1 MLARLRS
8 VLELPLLNRE
18 LIELAQRKRTYVL
31 RCVCLLAFSLVFL
44 TLYVELN
51 SRAVNLMWMLGQGR
65 EMSAVLFITLMVTIY
80 VLAPAMACAAIT
92 SEKEKQTLGLL
103 LISRLTPH
111 GIVVEKICSRML
123 PLISLV
129 IVAAPLFGL
138 AYLFGGISF
147 RDTSLGLM
155 ILLFTIFQ
163 VTAIAVFCSAVL
175 ETGIAAFWVT
185 YLILAVLYF
194 TWPILVAL
202 HVLPRPDFLR
212 SLGEEEFLLFPGYQ
226 LAMLVDTPRSWMGV
240 AILTIP
246 QLIETLLFAVAAR
259 FGVVWFSYGAAF
271 SLGRQWLRLQA
282 YAIRPLAERFH
293 GSKVGDEVGCL
304 VAEADSL
311 PVEQVSKDLPG
322 LQPISWKEKRR
333 SRLNRPWMLLSFW
346 VALFLLQW
354 WVLESNSN
362 GVASDFCTLFSFVF
376 LIVAVLLVLSQTCRL
391 FGREREQQT
400 LDALLATPLNNFEI
414 LKQKRSG
421 INRLILLLLIPVMG
435 TCFFNVFY
443 TTVRICSLTHSSAS
457 DAHYLHYGS
466 QSVARIGTVH
476 WFCASALYVTC
487 ALGNAFIYMH
497 LAKWIALF
505 LGLKLK
511 TQMKAMVGSLIS
523 VLVLCLVPLLLGA
536 LILMSADMDPDDF
549 PLWFYMS
556 PLIPTGMNEFHD
568 RHELYRNNSM
578 PDSDVFVVFFH
589 FMVYG
594 GLTLIVRTSL
604 MRRLPELLQRRD
616 QSTGGIVSD
625 DEPGSCRTS

>member
-202 HVLPRPDFLR
+202 H
-212 SLGEEEFLLFPGYQ
+212 
-226 LAMLVDTPRSWMGV
+226 A
-240 AILTIP
+240 
-246 QLIETLLFAVAAR
+246 
-259 FGVVWFSYGAAF
+259 
-271 SLGRQWLRLQA
+271 
-282 YAIRPLAERFH
+282 
-293 GSKVGDEVGCL
+293 
-304 VAEADSL
+304 
-311 PVEQVSKDLPG
+311 LPG
-322 LQPISWKEKRR
+322 AGWYMP
-333 SRLNRPWMLLSFW
+333 
-346 VALFLLQW
+346 A
-354 WVLESNSN
+354 
-362 GVASDFCTLFSFVF
+362 AAA
-376 LIVAVLLVLSQTCRL
+376 IVGPA
-391 FGREREQQT
+391 
-400 LDALLATPLNNFEI
+400 
-414 LKQKRSG
+414 KK
-421 INRLILLLLIPVMG
+421 
-435 TCFFNVFY
+435 
-443 TTVRICSLTHSSAS
+443 
-457 DAHYLHYGS
+457 LH
-466 QSVARIGTVH
+466 H
-476 WFCASALYVTC
+476 
-487 ALGNAFIYMH
+487 N
-497 LAKWIALF
+497 
-505 LGLKLK
+505 
-511 TQMKAMVGSLIS
+511 
-523 VLVLCLVPLLLGA
+523 
-536 LILMSADMDPDDF
+536 
-549 PLWFYMS
+549 
-556 PLIPTGMNEFHD
+556 
-568 RHELYRNNSM
+568 
-578 PDSDVFVVFFH
+578 
-589 FMVYG
+589 
-594 GLTLIVRTSL
+594 
-604 MRRLPELLQRRD
+604 
-616 QSTGGIVSD
+616 
-625 DEPGSCRTS
+625 